1 MKLVAIDFE
10 TANRYMDSACSLG
23 FSIFKEGE
31 ISDSSSFL
39 ILPKKEGTLHV
50 DYRDIMSVT
59 VPVFEFTYIHH
70 LTLDDV
76 MNEYEF
82 DHYADFLKELFDDA
96 IVCAHNANFD
106 ITVLNSV
113 CDAYGLDHYNFPYF
127 DTVRLSRRMW
137 PYLSNHRLNTISE
150 YLKIDLDHH
159 EAGSDAYA
167 CLMIVL
173 SSMMEANVY
182 DVKELLNK
190 LHLKIKYNT

>member
-1 MKLVAIDFE
+1 MTLVAIDFE

-39 ILPKKEGTLHV
+39 ILPKKE
-50 DYRDIMSVT
+50 RRF
-59 VPVFEFTYIHH
+59 FEFTYIHH

-76 MNEYEF
+76 MNEHEF